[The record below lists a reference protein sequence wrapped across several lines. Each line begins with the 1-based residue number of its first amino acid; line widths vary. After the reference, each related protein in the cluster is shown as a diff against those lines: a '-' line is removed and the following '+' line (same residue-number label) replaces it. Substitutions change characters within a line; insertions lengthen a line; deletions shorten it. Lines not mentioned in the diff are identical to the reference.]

1 MTYQRPAYEEVTIA
15 HGGNSVTLRPSLRA
29 ATILENRFG
38 FPAIDKGLAELDFII
53 VSEIIRAAS
62 VSRQDAAAF
71 LGGNLER
78 PLSFFFE
85 AVINPLTDLFRMF
98 DPALVQALDTAP
110 AASGKPM
117 TWAEGFAA
125 LYDCAT
131 GALGWTPETAWN
143 ATPTEIERAHAARID
158 HLLSTGVLTRENKPQ
173 AEKRPETY
181 TPERLKQI
189 EDQGFDPTFD
199 RAALRALKAKIAG
212 AR

>member
-1 MTYQRPAYEEVTIA
+1 MTDQRPAYEQVTIT
-15 HGGNSVTLRPSLRA
+15 HGGYTVTLRPSLRA

-38 FPAIDKGLAELDFII
+38 FPAIDKGLAGLDFII
-53 VSEIIRAAS
+53 ISEIIRAAS

-78 PLSFFFE
+78 PLSPFFE
-85 AVINPLTDLFRMF
+85 AVIDPVTDLIRMF
-98 DPALVQALDTAP
+98 APAPVQPLDTP
-110 AASGKPM
+110 TTGNTM
-117 TWAEGFAA
+117 TWAEIFAA

-158 HLLSTGVLTRENKPQ
+158 HLVTTGVLSRENKPQ

-189 EDQGFDPTFD
+189 EEQGFDPSFD
-199 RAALRALKAKIAG
+199 RASLRALKAKIAS
-212 AR
+212 AS